1 MTATLT
7 EADRELLK
15 GRNYAHFVTLNEDGS
30 PHAAPLWID
39 VDPDGLI
46 LVNTAAGRRKDRNV
60 RRDPR
65 VAISISPHD
74 DPYSWVSIQG
84 TVVSIEE
91 GDMPLAHIGELSRR
105 YDGEPWTPVEGSL
118 RVLYRIRP
126 DVIVHSR

>member
-1 MTATLT
+1 MPATLT
-7 EADRELLK
+7 EADRELLT

-39 VDPDGLI
+39 VDPDGMV

-65 VAISISPHD
+65 VALSISPRD
-74 DPYSWVSIQG
+74 DPYTWLSIQG

-91 GDMPLAHIGELSRR
+91 GDMALAHIGELSQR

-118 RVLYRIRP
+118 RVIYRIRP
-126 DVIVHSR
+126 DVIVHSG